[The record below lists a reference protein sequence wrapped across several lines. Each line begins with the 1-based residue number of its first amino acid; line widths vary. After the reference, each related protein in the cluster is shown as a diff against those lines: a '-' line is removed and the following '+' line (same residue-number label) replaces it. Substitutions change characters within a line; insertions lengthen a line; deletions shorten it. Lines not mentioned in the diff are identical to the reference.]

1 MNKPNDVVLAQP
13 SAAALEM
20 IDRLIEIPT
29 VSRDSNLG
37 LIELARDHL
46 SALGLKPHLVYDSTQ
61 KKANLFCTLAD
72 DAAAAKTRGIVLSGH
87 SDVVPVDGQDWATD
101 PFKAAHRDGRIH
113 GRGTADMKGFIAI
126 ALAWAP
132 RLLAAQSRLPVHLAL
147 TFDEETSF
155 LGVRGLVADLQER
168 GIKPAG
174 CVIGEPTDMQAIV
187 AHKGKRDYCCRV
199 RGREAH
205 SSLTPTAVNAIE
217 YAAQIIGFIRALAA
231 RMAREEQKDS
241 RFEVPHS
248 TLSTGV
254 IRGGIATNVVPRDCE
269 FFFEMRNIPA
279 TRHDAMSSQIVD
291 YAQALLPGM
300 KAVAPEAD
308 IRLEMGLDLPAFG
321 IAPDAPVVQ
330 WAQQLARTQHLGTGA
345 VSFATEASIFAG
357 IGIPTVVLGPGSI
370 AQAHKPDEYIT
381 YAQVAACEEFFAR
394 IVEAVPPPAA

>member
-1 MNKPNDVVLAQP
+1 MNKPNDGNLAQP

-20 IDRLIEIPT
+20 IDRLIGIPT

-37 LIELARDHL
+37 VIELARDHL
-46 SALGLKPHLVYDSTQ
+46 AALGLKPHLVYDREQ
-61 KKANLFCTLAD
+61 KKANLFCTLAED
-72 DAAAAKTRGIVLSGH
+72 VAAAKTRGVVLSGH
-87 SDVVPVDGQDWATD
+87 TDTVPVDGQDWATD
-101 PFKAAHRDGRIH
+101 PFKAEHRDGRIH

-132 RLLAAQSRLPVHLAL
+132 KFLAAQARLPVHLSL
-147 TFDEETSF
+147 TFDEETTF
-155 LGVRGLVADLQER
+155 LGVRGLVADLAER
-168 GIKPAG
+168 GIRPAG

-217 YAAQIIGFIRALAA
+217 YAAQVIGFIRALAA
-231 RMAREEQKDS
+231 RMAREEKKDT

-248 TLSTGV
+248 TLQTGV
-254 IRGGIATNVVPRDCE
+254 IHGGIATNVVPRDCE

-279 TRHDAMSSQIVD
+279 TPHDAMSRQIIEH
-291 YAQALLPGM
+291 AQALLPEM

-308 IRLEMGLDLPAFG
+308 IAFEMGLDLPAFL
-321 IAPDAPVVQ
+321 IAADAPVVK

-345 VSFATEASIFAG
+345 VSFATEAGMFAG

-370 AQAHKPDEYIT
+370 AQAHKPDEFIT
-381 YAQVAACEEFFAR
+381 YEQIAACEQFFGR
-394 IVEAVPPPAA
+394 IVDAAPPMAA